1 MSSSSVT
8 TVLLFSL
15 IFGSL
20 VISSNYFPTVF
31 AQTPEEIIDEIQETM
46 GEVEDIGDVL
56 NEAMKVDTMTA
67 LTLDLKERVNTLV
80 DDEVLKQELV
90 SILDL
95 ALFHLQEASNFVLEL
110 DEEQANNSIN
120 NAKNYLTEFVS
131 AVEDARTVDSSEL
144 KTSQSTKQKKS
155 EGVTPEN
162 PLCKNDMQLIFK
174 VNNNKPLCVKPTTAE
189 KLIQRDNFSNL
200 KTYFITY
207 EVYNGF
213 TGPLVCDSGDFA
225 ISGGSEGGTS
235 DIANMRMLHQL
246 PDRVVFSSSDQDDDF
261 HLFIYAYCADI
272 SEPFR

>member
-56 NEAMKVDTMTA
+56 DEAIKVDTMTA

-95 ALFHLQEASNFVLEL
+95 ALFHLQEASNFVSRRAPMRRRWSRCSRPSRYGPILH
-110 DEEQANNSIN
+110 STRFSRI
-120 NAKNYLTEFVS
+120 
-131 AVEDARTVDSSEL
+131 ARRAAHSWS
-144 KTSQSTKQKKS
+144 
-155 EGVTPEN
+155 
-162 PLCKNDMQLIFK
+162 
-174 VNNNKPLCVKPTTAE
+174 
-189 KLIQRDNFSNL
+189 
-200 KTYFITY
+200 
-207 EVYNGF
+207 
-213 TGPLVCDSGDFA
+213 
-225 ISGGSEGGTS
+225 
-235 DIANMRMLHQL
+235 
-246 PDRVVFSSSDQDDDF
+246 
-261 HLFIYAYCADI
+261 
-272 SEPFR
+272 

>member
-1 MSSSSVT
+1 MISKKFLLIIGLLVGVVFVIPPISVAQEIDLECPKNEVVVVRT
-8 TVLLFSL
+8 TNLNPICVDESTALKWVSYGMAT
-15 IFGSL
+15 IVEEPSEEME
-20 VISSNYFPTVF
+20 
-31 AQTPEEIIDEIQETM
+31 EEIAEET
-46 GEVEDIGDVL
+46 VE
-56 NEAMKVDTMTA
+56 
-67 LTLDLKERVNTLV
+67 
-80 DDEVLKQELV
+80 
-90 SILDL
+90 
-95 ALFHLQEASNFVLEL
+95 
-110 DEEQANNSIN
+110 
-120 NAKNYLTEFVS
+120 
-131 AVEDARTVDSSEL
+131 
-144 KTSQSTKQKKS
+144 STTQKIS

-162 PLCKNDMQLIFK
+162 PLCKNYMQLILK
-174 VNNNKPLCVKPTTAE
+174 INNNKPLCVKPTTAE

>member
-20 VISSNYFPTVF
+20 VISSNYFSTVF

-56 NEAMKVDTMTA
+56 DEAIKVDTMTA

-120 NAKNYLTEFVS
+120 NAKNYLTAFVS
-131 AVEDARTVDSSEL
+131 AVEDERTVDSPR
-144 KTSQSTKQKKS
+144 KQL
-155 EGVTPEN
+155 ENGVEPEN
-162 PLCKNDMQLIFK
+162 IICKDGLELIFK
-174 VNNNKPLCVKPTTAE
+174 SSDGSSACVKPETAE
-189 KLIQRDNFSNL
+189 KLIQRGWAVS
-200 KTYFITY
+200 
-207 EVYNGF
+207 
-213 TGPLVCDSGDFA
+213 
-225 ISGGSEGGTS
+225 
-235 DIANMRMLHQL
+235 
-246 PDRVVFSSSDQDDDF
+246 
-261 HLFIYAYCADI
+261 
-272 SEPFR
+272 